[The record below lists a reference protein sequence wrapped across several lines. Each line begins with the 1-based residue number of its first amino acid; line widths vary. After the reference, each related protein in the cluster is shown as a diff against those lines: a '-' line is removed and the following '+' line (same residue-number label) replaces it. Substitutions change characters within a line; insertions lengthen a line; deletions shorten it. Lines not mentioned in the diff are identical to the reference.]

1 MKKIVLM
8 LAIYALGSSIQAQD
22 LPVPSPKS
30 RVEQRVGVTDFA
42 VEYARPSAN
51 GRKIMG
57 ELVKYGELWRTGANK
72 ATMIEFSTP
81 ANIGGTQLPAGKYS
95 IFTTPKDE
103 GAWMVHINKNTELW
117 GTGDF
122 QESENAAS
130 FEVKASKSE
139 HVESMLIY
147 FDNLKKG
154 SANLILAWENTR
166 ISIPIEVDY
175 IEMSIANI
183 DKALAAEKVS
193 FRAYINASRF
203 YLDHNLDAAKAL
215 EWAKKSVEMEK
226 HFWNLKTLSEAYANA
241 GDYKN
246 AVAIA
251 EESKT
256 LSIEAKYDSYIKE
269 NENNIAKWTP
279 LIKGSKKKK

>member
-1 MKKIVLM
+1 MKKIVFL
-8 LAIYALGSSIQAQD
+8 LAIYAVGSSLQAQD

-42 VEYARPSAN
+42 VEYARPSTN

-57 ELVKYGELWRTGANK
+57 ELVKYGEVWRTGANK

-81 ANIGGTQLPAGKYS
+81 AKIGGTQLPAGKYS

-103 GAWMVHINKNTELW
+103 NAWMVHINKNTELW

-122 QESENAAS
+122 KESENAAS
-130 FEVKASKSE
+130 FDVKASKVE
-139 HVESMLIY
+139 HIESMLIY

-175 IEMSIANI
+175 VEMSIANI
-183 DKALAAEKVS
+183 KNALAAEKVS

-226 HFWNLKTLSEAYANA
+226 HFWNLKTLSEAYANV

-246 AVAIA
+246 AVATA

-269 NENNIAKWTP
+269 NEANIAKWTP
-279 LIKGSKKKK
+279 LMKGSKKKK

>member
-30 RVEQRVGVTDFA
+30 RVEQRIGVTDFA

-57 ELVKYGELWRTGANK
+57 DLVKYGELWRTGANK

-81 ANIGGTQLPAGKYS
+81 AKIGGTQLPAGKYS

-103 GAWMVHINKNTELW
+103 NAWTVHINKNTELW

-130 FEVKASKSE
+130 FDVKASKCE

-154 SANLILAWENTR
+154 SANLVLSWENTR
-166 ISIPIEVDY
+166 ISIPVEVDY
-175 IEMSIANI
+175 VEMSIANI
-183 DKALAAEKVS
+183 NNALAAEKVS

-269 NENNIAKWTP
+269 NESNIAKWTP
-279 LIKGSKKKK
+279 LMKGSKKKK

>member
-154 SANLILAWENTR
+154 SANLILAWENAR